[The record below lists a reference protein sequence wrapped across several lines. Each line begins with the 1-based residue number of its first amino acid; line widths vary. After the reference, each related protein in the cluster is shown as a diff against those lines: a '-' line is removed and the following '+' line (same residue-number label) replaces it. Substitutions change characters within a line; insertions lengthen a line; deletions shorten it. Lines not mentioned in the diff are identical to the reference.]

1 MVIKTFVTVPPRGG
15 DGVVLPWGQRSTLYW
30 LHAANNS
37 RGNSVS
43 VSGDRQAF
51 ITPSRSL
58 F

>member
-1 MVIKTFVTVPPRGG
+1 
-15 DGVVLPWGQRSTLYW
+15 LALYW

-43 VSGDRQAF
+43 VSGGRQAF
-51 ITPSRSL
+51 ITPSRIL